1 MCLWSWKRKLKHL
14 EKIAT
19 SAEAKPLEILKNLN
33 LKPGDLVADIGSGS
47 GFFAI
52 QFARLVGENGKVYA
66 LDTDERFLTFV
77 KERAQKEGINNLFT
91 IKVNAFELAL
101 PENVDLFFLRNVYH
115 HLPEPIKYF
124 VALRKFLKP
133 HGRIA
138 IIERTK
144 PKRRLFSRQKHA
156 TPESVIVENLIRS
169 GFVISNRFD
178 FLTDQCF
185 LIFRKEV

>member
-1 MCLWSWKRKLKHL
+1 MCFWSWKRKIKHL
-14 EKIAT
+14 EKVAS
-19 SAEAKPLEILKNLN
+19 SAEAKPNEILKGLN

-47 GFFAI
+47 GYYAV
-52 QFARLVGENGKVYA
+52 QFARLVGETGKVYA
-66 LDTDERFLTFV
+66 LDTDERFLGFV
-77 KERAQKEGINNLFT
+77 KERAQKEGLNNLYT
-91 IKVNAFELAL
+91 IKVNAFELRL

-124 VALRKFLKP
+124 VNLRKFLKP
-133 HGRIA
+133 NGRIA

-144 PKRRLFSRQKHA
+144 PKRRLFFGQTHA
-156 TPESVIVENLIRS
+156 TPEPVIVEHLIRS

-178 FLTDQCF
+178 FLKDQCF

>member
-14 EKIAT
+14 EKVA
-19 SAEAKPLEILKNLN
+19 SSPEAKPKEILKGLN

-47 GFFAI
+47 GYYAI
-52 QFARLVGENGKVYA
+52 EFARLVGETGKVYA
-66 LDTDERFLTFV
+66 LDTNEKFLDYV
-77 KERAQKEGINNLFT
+77 KERAVKEGVGNVYP
-91 IKVNAFELAL
+91 IKVNAFELNL

-124 VALRKFLKP
+124 VNVRRFLKP

-144 PKRRLFSRQKHA
+144 PKRRLFSRQTHA
-156 TPESVIVENLIRS
+156 TPESVIVEHLIRS

-178 FLTDQCF
+178 FLQDQCF